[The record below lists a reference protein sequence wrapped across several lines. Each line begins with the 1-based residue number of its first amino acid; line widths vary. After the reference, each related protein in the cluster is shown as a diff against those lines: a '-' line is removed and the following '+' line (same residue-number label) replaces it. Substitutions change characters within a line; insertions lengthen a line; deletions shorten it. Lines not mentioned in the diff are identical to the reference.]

1 MQCSYIE
8 YFDGWEKIF
17 PSGNLVEFQ
26 RKRYIELDSMVI
38 DNDKEAKYIRGRK
51 SLYQAKCPI
60 CHDNLSFNKGSKIVN
75 KNPYFFHLDKEQCFS
90 FESLAHAKTKKYLYE
105 LFSKAGYIV
114 KEEKRHKDI
123 SRADVAVLQT
133 VDGKEELKLAIEVQ
147 ASNIRISNIEKRT
160 NIYFEENVPTAWVLI
175 LDSFFPPKE
184 TEINGEKVYT
194 DSYSGTRIS
203 NFNPETNSYEYTY
216 IDPLK
221 EEYFFV
227 TGANNN
233 AFNYLMDEYNVIVT
247 VDHNGHVFL
256 IRRTPESSKLRA
268 DALLEN
274 RKHSTQD
281 GIFLVNR
288 IAESDIVPV
297 LLETELLRASHSEN
311 DMRLKKNTQLNGD
324 FKGRIH
330 RNDSDPTNLVDAD
343 IEFDKAQQIEEA
355 LNSIELARKAREDM
369 KIAYT
374 NKLLEIEQ
382 QKAEERR
389 RQEETLAEQMAKDYM
404 CDLYNQYKKEFSMLV
419 ERMETE
425 KVQFELS
432 SIGNWYSWLN
442 YLKEEGYKW
451 YIVVKTLFK
460 GFPATFFRDKNDF
473 EIYFNNEQNRY
484 KKWIEGRNLI
494 EFVEELQQHYELVT
508 NNTSEKMF
516 YKGLL
521 DKYGQKLDEVQLK
534 EKIQREK
541 EELRI
546 RQEKIKKEEE
556 ERQRIKMQK
565 EQLYRKQ
572 ELLNKEYHEISKLT
586 KEEVNDFRNKF
597 WEEYIGIPR
606 KERTAY
612 ERKYFP
618 TFTAGLPQWFMSR
631 KLAHEE
637 KEIIAELKVEK
648 CDYTKLKENLKDDDD
663 GFIQLKLL

>member
-1 MQCSYIE
+1 MQYSYIE

-17 PSGNLVEFQ
+17 PSGNLIEFQ
-26 RKRYIELDSMVI
+26 KKRYIELDSMVI

-51 SLYQAKCPI
+51 ALYQAKCPI
-60 CHDNLSFNKGSKIVN
+60 CQDILSFNKGSKRVN

-90 FESLAHAKTKKYLYE
+90 FESLAHARTKKYLYE

-175 LDSFFPPKE
+175 LDNFFPPKE

-203 NFNPETNSYEYTY
+203 YFNPETNSYEYTY
-216 IDPLK
+216 ISPLK

-233 AFNYLMDEYNVIVT
+233 AFNYLMDVYNVIVT

-274 RKHSTQD
+274 REHSTQD
-281 GIFLVNR
+281 DIFLVNR

-311 DMRLKKNTQLNGD
+311 DMRLKKNTQLNED

-330 RNDSDPTNLVDAD
+330 RSDSDPTNLVDAA

-355 LNSIELARKAREDM
+355 LNSIELARKAREHM

-382 QKAEERR
+382 QKAEEHR

-404 CDLYNQYKKEFSMLV
+404 SDLYNQYKKEFSMLV
-419 ERMETE
+419 ERLVTE
-425 KVQFELS
+425 KIQFHLS
-432 SIGNWYSWLN
+432 SIGKWYSWLN
-442 YLKEEGYKW
+442 YLKEECHKW

-460 GFPATFFRDKNDF
+460 GFPTSFLSDKNDY
-473 EIYFNNEQNRY
+473 EMYFNEEQNSY
-484 KKWIEGRNLI
+484 KKWIEGRNLN
-494 EFVEELQQHYELVT
+494 EFVEELQQHYEQET
-508 NNTSEKMF
+508 NNTKEKIF
-516 YKGLL
+516 YQKLL
-521 DKYGQKLDEVQLK
+521 TKYGQKLDKVQKK
-534 EKIQREK
+534 EKIQREQEK
-541 EELRI
+541 LRI
-546 RQEKIKKEEE
+546 RQEKIK
-556 ERQRIKMQK
+556 
-565 EQLYRKQ
+565 
-572 ELLNKEYHEISKLT
+572 
-586 KEEVNDFRNKF
+586 
-597 WEEYIGIPR
+597 
-606 KERTAY
+606 
-612 ERKYFP
+612 
-618 TFTAGLPQWFMSR
+618 
-631 KLAHEE
+631 
-637 KEIIAELKVEK
+637 
-648 CDYTKLKENLKDDDD
+648 
-663 GFIQLKLL
+663 

>member
-1 MQCSYIE
+1 MQYSYIE
-8 YFDGWEKIF
+8 YFDCWEKIF
-17 PSGNLVEFQ
+17 PSGNLIEFQ
-26 RKRYIELDSMVI
+26 KKRYIELDSMVI

-51 SLYQAKCPI
+51 ALYQAKCPI
-60 CHDNLSFNKGSKIVN
+60 CQDILSFNKGSKRVN

-90 FESLAHAKTKKYLYE
+90 FESLAHARTKKYLYE

-184 TEINGEKVYT
+184 TETNGEKVYM

-216 IDPLK
+216 ISPLK

-233 AFNYLMDEYNVIVT
+233 AFNYLMDVYNVIVT

-274 RKHSTQD
+274 REHSTQD
-281 GIFLVNR
+281 DIFLVNR

-297 LLETELLRASHSEN
+297 LLETELLRAPHSEN
-311 DMRLKKNTQLNGD
+311 DTRLKKNTQLNEE
-324 FKGRIH
+324 FKGQIH
-330 RNDSDPTNLVDAD
+330 RSDSDPTNLVDAA
-343 IEFDKAQQIEEA
+343 IEFDKARQIEEA
-355 LNSIELARKAREDM
+355 LNSIELARKAREEI

-382 QKAEERR
+382 EKAEERR

-404 CDLYNQYKKEFSMLV
+404 SDLYNQYKKEFSMLV
-419 ERMETE
+419 ERLETE
-425 KVQFELS
+425 KVQFHLS
-432 SIGNWYSWLN
+432 SIGKWYSWLN
-442 YLKEEGYKW
+442 YLKEECHKW

-460 GFPATFFRDKNDF
+460 GFPTSFLSDKNDY
-473 EIYFNNEQNRY
+473 EMYFNEEQNRY
-484 KKWIEGRNLI
+484 KKWIEGKNLI
-494 EFVEELQQHYELVT
+494 EFVEELQQHYEQET
-508 NNTSEKMF
+508 NNTKEKIF
-516 YKGLL
+516 YQKLL
-521 DKYGQKLDEVQLK
+521 TKYGQKLDKVQKK
-534 EKIQREK
+534 EKIQREQ

-556 ERQRIKMQK
+556 ERKRIQLQK

-572 ELLNKEYHEISKLT
+572 ELLNKDYDDIPLLT
-586 KEEVNDFRNKF
+586 KNEIDNFRNRF
-597 WEEYIGIPR
+597 WEEYKCIPK

-612 ERKYFP
+612 EKKYFP
-618 TFTAGLPQWFMSR
+618 SGLPRWFM
-631 KLAHEE
+631 KDKIPYVE
-637 KEIIAELKVEK
+637 KEIEAEIKKQNSKNKEQ
-648 CDYTKLKENLKDDDD
+648 KENLKDNDD
-663 GFIQLKLL
+663 GYIQL

>member
-1 MQCSYIE
+1 MQYSYIE
-8 YFDGWEKIF
+8 YFDSWEKIF
-17 PSGNLVEFQ
+17 PSGNLIEFQ
-26 RKRYIELDSMVI
+26 QKSYIELDSMVI
-38 DNDKEAKYIRGRK
+38 DNDKEAKYIKGRK
-51 SLYQAKCPI
+51 ALYQAKCPI
-60 CHDNLSFNKGSKIVN
+60 CQDVMSFNKGSKTVN

-133 VDGKEELKLAIEVQ
+133 IDGKEELKLAIEVQ
-147 ASNIRISNIEKRT
+147 ASNIRTSNITKRT

-184 TEINGEKVYT
+184 KEVNGEKIYT

-203 NFNPETNSYEYTY
+203 SFNPETNSYEYTY
-216 IDPLK
+216 ISPLK
-221 EEYFFV
+221 EEYFFI
-227 TGANNN
+227 TGENNK
-233 AFNYLMDEYNVIVT
+233 AFNYLMDIYHVIVT

-256 IRRTPESSKLRA
+256 IRRTPESSKLRV

-274 RKHSTQD
+274 REHSTQD
-281 GIFLVNR
+281 DIFLVNR
-288 IAESDIVPV
+288 IAEPDIVPV
-297 LLETELLRASHSEN
+297 LLETELLRAPHSEN
-311 DMRLKKNTQLNGD
+311 DTRLKKNTQLNEE
-324 FKGRIH
+324 FKGQIH
-330 RNDSDPTNLVDAD
+330 RSDSDPTNLVDAA
-343 IEFDKAQQIEEA
+343 IEFDKARQIEEA

-404 CDLYNQYKKEFSMLV
+404 CDLYNRYKKEFSMLV

-425 KVQFELS
+425 KVQFELY

-442 YLKEEGYKW
+442 YLKEEHYKW

-460 GFPATFFRDKNDF
+460 GFPTSFLRNKNDF
-473 EIYFNNEQNRY
+473 EIYFNKEQNRY
-484 KKWIEGRNLI
+484 KNWIESRGLI
-494 EFVEELQQHYELVT
+494 ELVEEFEQHYEQVT
-508 NNTSEKMF
+508 DNTTEKIF
-516 YKGLL
+516 YKELL
-521 DKYGQKLDEVQLK
+521 EKYGQKLDKVQKK
-534 EKIQREK
+534 EKIQKEQEEK
-541 EELRI
+541 RI
-546 RQEKIKKEEE
+546 RQEKFKKEEE
-556 ERQRIKMQK
+556 ERKRIQLEK

-572 ELLNKEYHEISKLT
+572 ELLNKDYDEIPLLT
-586 KEEVNDFRNKF
+586 KNEIDDFRNRF
-597 WEEYIGIPR
+597 WEEYKCIPK

-618 TFTAGLPQWFMSR
+618 SGLPQWFM
-631 KLAHEE
+631 KDKIPHVE
-637 KEIIAELKVEK
+637 KELEAELKKQNSKNKEQ
-648 CDYTKLKENLKDDDD
+648 KENLKDNDD
-663 GFIQLKLL
+663 GYIQLKLL

>member
-1 MQCSYIE
+1 MQYSYIE

-17 PSGNLVEFQ
+17 LSGNLIEFQ
-26 RKRYIELDSMVI
+26 KKRYIELDSMVI

-51 SLYQAKCPI
+51 ALYQAKCPI
-60 CHDNLSFNKGSKIVN
+60 CQDILSFNKGSKRVN
-75 KNPYFFHLDKEQCFS
+75 KNPYFFHLDKEQCFL
-90 FESLAHAKTKKYLYE
+90 FESLAHARTKKYLYE

-175 LDSFFPPKE
+175 LDNFFPPKE

-203 NFNPETNSYEYTY
+203 YFNPETNSYEYTY
-216 IDPLK
+216 ISPLK

-233 AFNYLMDEYNVIVT
+233 AFNYLMDVYNVIVT

-274 RKHSTQD
+274 REHSTQD
-281 GIFLVNR
+281 DIFLVNR

-311 DMRLKKNTQLNGD
+311 DIRLKKNTQLNED

-330 RNDSDPTNLVDAD
+330 RSDSDPTNLVDAA
-343 IEFDKAQQIEEA
+343 IEFDKARQIEEA

-382 QKAEERR
+382 QKAEEHR

-404 CDLYNQYKKEFSMLV
+404 SDLYNQYKKEFSMLV
-419 ERMETE
+419 ERLETE
-425 KVQFELS
+425 KVQFHLS
-432 SIGNWYSWLN
+432 SIGKWYSWLN
-442 YLKEEGYKW
+442 YLKEECHKW

-460 GFPATFFRDKNDF
+460 GFPTSFLSDKNDY
-473 EIYFNNEQNRY
+473 EMYFNEEQNSY
-484 KKWIEGRNLI
+484 KKWIEGRNLN
-494 EFVEELQQHYELVT
+494 EFVEELQQHYEQET
-508 NNTSEKMF
+508 NNTKEKIF
-516 YKGLL
+516 YQELL
-521 DKYGQKLDEVQLK
+521 TKYGQKLDKVQKK
-534 EKIQREK
+534 EKIQREQEK
-541 EELRI
+541 LRI

-556 ERQRIKMQK
+556 ERKRIQLQK

-572 ELLNKEYHEISKLT
+572 ELLNKDYDEIPLLT
-586 KEEVNDFRNKF
+586 KKEIDNLRDRF
-597 WEEYIGIPR
+597 WEEYKSIPK

-618 TFTAGLPQWFMSR
+618 SGLPRWFM
-631 KLAHEE
+631 KDKIPYVE
-637 KEIIAELKVEK
+637 KEIEAELKKQNSKNKEQ
-648 CDYTKLKENLKDDDD
+648 KENLKDNDD
-663 GFIQLKLL
+663 GYIQLKLL